1 MNPFCDN
8 ALCENPG
15 FKEVPV
21 SVRRAGDEKRT
32 LCAACEEAYSWG
44 VQHGTFVAEAEGSRL
59 DLDGRELATV
69 LAALR
74 YYQAENL
81 QGGADV
87 ADEAVATVA
96 TDGGRLQPLTRDEID
111 ALCERL
117 NSQAVRRATP
127 RGLQVILAV
136 SGGVAEVL
144 RKPRGVAV
152 TLYDYDV
159 EDGGGGLSRDPVGK
173 TCRLFQ
179 WQADEEVT
187 GS

>member
-8 ALCENPG
+8 PLCENPG

-21 SVRRAGDEKRT
+21 SVRKAGDQRRT
-32 LCAACEEAYSWG
+32 LCAPCEEAYTWG
-44 VQHGTFVAEAEGSRL
+44 IQHGTFVAGAEDRLL
-59 DLDGRELATV
+59 DLDGRELATI

-81 QGGADV
+81 QADGEA
-87 ADEAVATVA
+87 ADQAAGEIAS
-96 TDGGRLQPLTRDEID
+96 DGGRLQPLTREEID

-117 NSQAVRRATP
+117 NARRTSSEMP
-127 RGLQVILAV
+127 LGLQVILTV

-144 RKPRGVAV
+144 QKPQGVAV

-159 EDGGGGLSRDPVGK
+159 EDGAEALSQDPEGK
-173 TCRLFQ
+173 ACRLLE
-179 WQADEEVT
+179 WRADEEVP
-187 GS
+187 GR

>member
-21 SVRRAGDEKRT
+21 SVRKAGDEKRT
-32 LCAACEEAYSWG
+32 LCAPCEEAYSWG
-44 VQHGTFVAEAEGSRL
+44 VQHGTFLAGADDRLL

-74 YYQAENL
+74 YYQCENL
-81 QGGADV
+81 QDDGAV
-87 ADEAVATVA
+87 ADQAAGDIA
-96 TDGGRLQPLTRDEID
+96 SDGDRLKPLTCEEVDG
-111 ALCERL
+111 LCERL
-117 NSQAVRRATP
+117 NYQPALPATP
-127 RGLQVILAV
+127 KALQVILAV

-144 RKPRGVAV
+144 QKPIGVAL
-152 TLYDYDV
+152 TLYDYDI
-159 EDGGGGLSRDPVGK
+159 EDGGEGLSRDPTGK
-173 TCRLFQ
+173 VYRLFE
-179 WQADEEVT
+179 WRADEEVG

>member
-8 ALCENPG
+8 PLCENPG

-21 SVRRAGDEKRT
+21 SIRRAGDQKRT
-32 LCAACEEAYSWG
+32 LCAPCEEAFTWG
-44 VQHGTFVAEAEGSRL
+44 VQHGTFLAGADDRLL

-74 YYQAENL
+74 YYQSENL
-81 QGGADV
+81 QDDGKIADQV
-87 ADEAVATVA
+87 AGDIAS
-96 TDGGRLQPLTRDEID
+96 DGGRLQPLTREEVD

-117 NSQAVRRATP
+117 NSQPTSPATP
-127 RGLQVILAV
+127 RGLQVILTV

-144 RKPRGVAV
+144 QKPIGVAL

-159 EDGGGGLSRDPVGK
+159 EDGGKGLSRDPVGK
-173 TCRLFQ
+173 TCRLFE
-179 WQADEEVT
+179 WPADEEVG

>member
-21 SVRRAGDEKRT
+21 SVRQAGDKKRT
-32 LCAACEEAYSWG
+32 LCAACEEVFSWG
-44 VQHGTFVAEAEGSRL
+44 VQHGTFVAGADDRL
-59 DLDGRELATV
+59 SDLEGRELATV

-81 QGGADV
+81 QDDGAV
-87 ADEAVATVA
+87 ADQAAGDIA
-96 TDGGRLQPLTRDEID
+96 SDGGRVQPLTRDEID
-111 ALCERL
+111 TLCERL
-117 NSQAVRRATP
+117 NSQPTSPATTQA
-127 RGLQVILAV
+127 LQVILAV

-159 EDGGGGLSRDPVGK
+159 EDGGEGLSRDPVGK
-173 TCRLFQ
+173 ACRLFK
-179 WQADEEVT
+179 WRGDEEVA
-187 GS
+187 GA